1 MAGRFFAFLL
11 VAGATVSVSMPRA
24 HATSATP
31 QSRDEFLV
39 AALDAYGKGLVLPLE
54 IGSVDDLRN
63 AVKKTGRSWVEA
75 GPPDDR
81 HRRRR
86 VLTLAALEAAIA
98 APPSQWQSIS
108 ELLEWACQSFRSDG
122 PSDFERTWMLA
133 TIAFAE
139 SERQDDFLI
148 GGRCPRSS
156 PACNHVRHAMSRFP
170 DDPRFRAAL
179 VFGRVELNVLTRRP
193 LGNATK
199 LVQAMPVLYSLQ
211 IGRSTGDERR
221 LADTLAKVRDLQSD
235 SLLAAV
241 ARLRI
246 GIVHYELGQFEE
258 SRVEIAEALRAGL
271 HPFDQYLAHLVLG
284 LGFDS
289 QNRPADAGRAFA
301 TAVSVDP
308 GVISGALE
316 LAAHEFRFGSRSEG
330 SAALDRAMAASP
342 ARDDPWQRPCP
353 DCAGWSS
360 RLEALRTGVRR

>member
-1 MAGRFFAFLL
+1 LL
-11 VAGATVSVSMPRA
+11 VAG
-24 HATSATP
+24 
-31 QSRDEFLV
+31 
-39 AALDAYGKGLVLPLE
+39 LDAYGKGLVVPLE

-63 AVKKTGRSWVEA
+63 ALKKTGRSWVEA
-75 GPPDDR
+75 GSPDDR
-81 HRRRR
+81 ARRRR

-98 APPSQWQSIS
+98 APLSEWQSIR
-108 ELLEWACQSFRSDG
+108 ELLEWACQSFRSDE

-148 GGRCPRSS
+148 GGRCPPYS
-156 PACNHVRHAMSRFP
+156 PACNHVRHAMARFP

-193 LGNATK
+193 LGYASRLLQAT
-199 LVQAMPVLYSLQ
+199 PVFNSLPVSAPL
-211 IGRSTGDERR
+211 GRSTGDERR
-221 LADTLAKVRDLQSD
+221 LANTLAKVRELQSD

-258 SRVEIAEALRAGL
+258 SRVEIAEALRADL

-284 LGFDS
+284 LGFNS
-289 QNRPADAGRAFA
+289 QNRPTEARRAFA
-301 TAVSVDP
+301 AAVSVDP
-308 GVISGALE
+308 EVISGALE

-360 RLEALRTGVRR
+360 RLEALRAGVRR